1 MSSFFNVTFLIALSL
16 NVGAII
22 FFSFF
27 TTPTLFRE
35 APVALA
41 RELVAKMFP
50 SYYILGYAT
59 QFIALASLGLRG
71 VFEKPFPWVRVLLL
85 VLMLGCTLY
94 AGLNLLPKAH
104 TAKTVLKTLEP
115 GPEQDAKQAEFDRL
129 HRFSVALN
137 GTVLVTGLMVLGI
150 TAVKLRPL
158 HSISF
163 LTPRFVIISP

>member
-1 MSSFFNVTFLIALSL
+1 MSAFLNIAFLIALAL

-27 TTPTLFRE
+27 TTPTIFRE

-41 RELVAKMFP
+41 RELVGKMFP
-50 SYYILGYAT
+50 SYYVLGYVT
-59 QFIALASLGLRG
+59 QFIALAALGLRG
-71 VFEKPFPWVRVLLL
+71 LLEKPFPWVRVLLL

-94 AGLNLLPKAH
+94 AGLNILPKAH

-129 HRFSVALN
+129 HRVSVVLN
-137 GTVLVTGLMVLGI
+137 GTVLAAGLVALGI
-150 TAVKLRPL
+150 TAAKLRP
-158 HSISF
+158 
-163 LTPRFVIISP
+163 